1 MPIRDNTEALALLKT
16 IDAKNLRTD
25 IDRWLSTQLEGRN
38 QNNLSNN
45 EMQKIFIAADPL
57 VQDKY
62 NIDIWDAMMLL
73 NVAQQERSAE
83 ERPQL
88 DGFDDWRAIYDAVH
102 GIAERLQISPHLQDD
117 YGGGNEF
124 HVWCSTTDFSPLA
137 SAIRNAKLR
146 TTSAF
151 KVVVIE
157 LSNDNP
163 TGKQHAISTTWE

>member
-1 MPIRDNTEALALLKT
+1 MPMRDNTEALALLKT
-16 IDAKNLRTD
+16 IDAKNLRAD
-25 IDRWLSTQLEGRN
+25 IDRWLSKQLEGRN

-45 EMQKIFIAADPL
+45 EMQKIFLTVDPL

-73 NVAQQERSAE
+73 NVAQQNRISE
-83 ERPQL
+83 EKPQL

-102 GIAERLQISPHLQDD
+102 GMAERLQISPHLPDD

-124 HVWCSTTDFSPLA
+124 HVWCSTRDFSTLA
-137 SAIRNAKLR
+137 SAIKNAKLK

-163 TGKQHAISTTWE
+163 TGKQLAIDTTSV